1 MGKYYRSSVVV
12 RWLVHSLSDCA
23 MRLMP
28 FGLSDV
34 EDGSLRWKAANWL
47 MRKTSDWAVALKKV

>member
-1 MGKYYRSSVVV
+1 
-12 RWLVHSLSDCA
+12 